1 MVATDTLVPAG
12 GGRAWEGSSGPVP
25 SNGAADVAR
34 RDGAQPPRGS
44 ARVPRGPGDPS
55 HARPPPAAAERYAR
69 GRGKTN
75 FCTAASL
82 GQTATGFWLRI
93 WIIVG
98 IALALSPSSLKATGP
113 PYCISPL
120 E

>member
-1 MVATDTLVPAG
+1 
-12 GGRAWEGSSGPVP
+12 
-25 SNGAADVAR
+25 
-34 RDGAQPPRGS
+34 
-44 ARVPRGPGDPS
+44 
-55 HARPPPAAAERYAR
+55 
-69 GRGKTN
+69 
-75 FCTAASL
+75 L